1 MRSRRPLS
9 GCAAASCAG
18 GDVGENRENG
28 KTMTYKTMRFCSR
41 CEKATEHH
49 MNSGSLT
56 CSLCA
61 WKRLN

>member
-1 MRSRRPLS
+1 M
-9 GCAAASCAG
+9 AG
-18 GDVGENRENG
+18 ADLTLFDLG

-41 CEKATEHH
+41 SEKATEHH